1 MAIAKGRS
9 DIKCER
15 DFVKQGFDEQIG
27 ILKNDQLQQERR
39 LKSQLDNIHSDSTID
54 NDEKFSIEKPL
65 VEELQNIQE
74 RHLRIRRTIMIG
86 LYAFWE
92 LSLKA
97 IIDLKCT
104 KSSNSEKQINVTK
117 DKKKSIA
124 WNYLNVIYEDNI
136 PLIALDI
143 DGPIRVLRNHMVHGK
158 LPKEQLEQLNSFST
172 NHPELYLRISIEG
185 CNFYS
190 YDGLLNLLN
199 IISHELNNAESV
211 IYK

>member
-1 MAIAKGRS
+1 M
-9 DIKCER
+9 
-15 DFVKQGFDEQIG
+15 
-27 ILKNDQLQQERR
+27 
-39 LKSQLDNIHSDSTID
+39 
-54 NDEKFSIEKPL
+54 
-65 VEELQNIQE
+65 
-74 RHLRIRRTIMIG
+74 
-86 LYAFWE
+86 
-92 LSLKA
+92 
-97 IIDLKCT
+97 KCT